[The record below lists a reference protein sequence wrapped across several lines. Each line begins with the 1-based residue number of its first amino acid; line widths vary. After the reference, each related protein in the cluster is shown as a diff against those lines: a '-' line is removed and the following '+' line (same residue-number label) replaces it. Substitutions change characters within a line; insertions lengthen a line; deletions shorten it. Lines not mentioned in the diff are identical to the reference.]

1 MIDFVI
7 FLFLVGVGY
16 FSIYLFWAV
25 LKVSN
30 KRLGKTI
37 FCDVCFTFASI
48 LLFLSLLKLIYGISL
63 LPLELHFGMSL
74 TGVAYH
80 IDTILKKKKRKFN
93 FDTFFKQKFWD
104 TKFFWIELSMLF
116 IGLIII
122 KLFTGGL

>member
-37 FCDVCFTFASI
+37 FCEKCG
-48 LLFLSLLKLIYGISL
+48 GISRYKIN
-63 LPLELHFGMSL
+63 S
-74 TGVAYH
+74 
-80 IDTILKKKKRKFN
+80 
-93 FDTFFKQKFWD
+93 
-104 TKFFWIELSMLF
+104 S
-116 IGLIII
+116 
-122 KLFTGGL
+122 